1 MKSPD
6 TVPAQSVPWAQ
17 TASGRALPLGRAIEP
32 GGLDIRR
39 DIGVPLGNTGRF
51 ANQTA
56 SGVLYSVAQHSCI
69 GADWIMAQTFDYRLA
84 MAFLIHDAP
93 EGPLGDWT
101 TPVLQAM
108 QMVLDEMRREAG
120 HDLVPRISMAAIK
133 RRISDPIDRYVHA
146 EAGLPWPL
154 PRDIQ
159 SYVHLIDRRMLKVE
173 REHLLARPPR
183 AWDAGLEQVKPL
195 PLKQRIKPM
204 SPAKAAENWITRFEE
219 WSQRLHADRQAG
231 GGSLMALASTIREA
245 AE

>member
-1 MKSPD
+1 MKSPA
-6 TVPAQSVPWAQ
+6 TVPAQAVPWAQ

-39 DIGVPLGNTGRF
+39 DVGVPLGNTGRF

-56 SGVLYSVAQHSCI
+56 SGILYSVAQHCCI

-133 RRISDPIDRYVHA
+133 KRISDPIDRYVHA

-154 PRDIQ
+154 PREIA
-159 SYVHLIDRRMLKVE
+159 SYVHLIDRRMLKIE

-183 AWDAGLEQVKPL
+183 AWDAGIEQLKPL

-204 SPAKAAENWITRFEE
+204 SSAKAAENWINRFED
-219 WSQRLHADRQAG
+219 WSARLHADRGAG
-231 GGSLMALASTIREA
+231 QGSLMALASTIREA

>member
-1 MKSPD
+1 MKSPV
-6 TVPAQSVPWAQ
+6 TATAQSAPWTQ

-39 DIGVPLGNTGRF
+39 DIGLALGNTGRF

-93 EGPLGDWT
+93 EGPLGDWI

-108 QMVLDEMRREAG
+108 QEVLDDMRREAG
-120 HDLVPRISMAAIK
+120 HDIVPRISMKAIK
-133 RRISDPIDRYVHA
+133 RRLSDPIDRYVHA

-154 PRDIQ
+154 PRDIA
-159 SYVHLIDRRMLKVE
+159 SFVHLVDRRLLKAE

-183 AWDAGLEQVKPL
+183 AWDDGLEQVKPL

-204 SPAKAAENWITRFEE
+204 SPARAAENWISRFEE
-219 WSQRLHADRQAG
+219 WSARLHADRQAG
-231 GGSLMALASTIREA
+231 QGTLMALAMSIREA